1 MNINDQTRFNLLYQ
15 AYLNELILQGKSP
28 KTLDMYS
35 RCIRQVSV
43 FFDTCP
49 DALTAAQLKGYFLSL
64 VETKS
69 WSAVKIA
76 RNAIQ
81 FFYRHVLNKPW
92 DWIPI
97 VKPPVVQPLQ
107 DVLSLDEVADII
119 NRTRKLRYQTY
130 YWVTY
135 SLGLRLSESL
145 NLTVADIDSHLM
157 RVHLRFTKS
166 KKDRF
171 VPLPQVTLLALR
183 RYWLV
188 HRHPSLLFPGGKAPY
203 LREGKSMVMDKGG
216 VQKTIKLVA
225 RECGISKNVHIHTL
239 RHSFATHLLA
249 RGVSLRAIQ
258 THLGHASPITTA
270 RYTRMTEE
278 VTQNSALMINDML
291 SNTQIDWVNSD
302 VEENSDE

>member
-1 MNINDQTRFNLLYQ
+1 MNINDQTRFNQVYQ
-15 AYLNELILQGKSP
+15 AYLNELTLQGKSP
-28 KTLDMYS
+28 KTVDMYS
-35 RCIRQVSV
+35 RCLRQISV

-49 DALTAAQLKGYFLSL
+49 DTLTAAQLKTYFLSL
-64 VETKS
+64 VQAKS

-107 DVLSLDEVADII
+107 DVLSLSEVAAII
-119 NRTRKLRYQTY
+119 SCTRKLRYQTY

-145 NLTVADIDSHLM
+145 NLTVADIDRHLM

-183 RYWLV
+183 RYWLT
-188 HRHPSLLFPGGKAPY
+188 HRHPSLIFPGGKAPY
-203 LREGKSMVMDKGG
+203 LREGKTMVMDKGG
-216 VQKTIKLVA
+216 VQKTIKWVA

-239 RHSFATHLLA
+239 RHSFATHLLE

-258 THLGHASPITTA
+258 THLGHASPVTTA
-270 RYTRMTEE
+270 RYTKMTEE
-278 VTQNSALMINDML
+278 VIQNSALMNNDML
-291 SNTQIDWVNSD
+291 SDVEIDWVDDNKESSD
-302 VEENSDE
+302 D

>member
-1 MNINDQTRFNLLYQ
+1 MNINDQTRFNQVYQ
-15 AYLNELILQGKSP
+15 AYLNELTLQGKSP
-28 KTLDMYS
+28 KTVDMYS
-35 RCIRQVSV
+35 RCLRQISV

-49 DALTAAQLKGYFLSL
+49 DTLTAAQLKTYFLSL
-64 VETKS
+64 VQAKS

-107 DVLSLDEVADII
+107 DVLSLSEVAAII
-119 NRTRKLRYQTY
+119 SCTRKLRYQTY

-145 NLTVADIDSHLM
+145 NLTVADIDRHLM
-157 RVHLRFTKS
+157 QVHLRFTKS

-183 RYWLV
+183 RYWLT
-188 HRHPSLLFPGGKAPY
+188 HRHPSLIFPGGKAPY
-203 LREGKSMVMDKGG
+203 LREGKTMVMDKGG
-216 VQKTIKLVA
+216 VQKTIKWVA

-239 RHSFATHLLA
+239 RHSFATHLLE

-258 THLGHASPITTA
+258 THLGHASPVTTA
-270 RYTRMTEE
+270 IYTKMTEE
-278 VTQNSALMINDML
+278 VIQNSALMNNDML
-291 SNTQIDWVNSD
+291 SDVEIDWVDDNEESSD
-302 VEENSDE
+302 D